1 MSPADSGSHQA
12 TPHQER
18 LPGPSSG
25 RAELPPLQR
34 RVLLPPAHRSDRPE
48 PRASARQQLPSAP
61 PEPRASARQQL
72 PSAPPKADPDW

>member
-34 RVLLPPAHRSDRPE
+34 RVLLPPALRSDRPE
-48 PRASARQQLPSAP
+48 PRASVPPQVGSAP
-61 PEPRASARQQL
+61 PEPRANARQQL

>member
-1 MSPADSGSHQA
+1 VSPADSGSHQA

-25 RAELPPLQR
+25 RVELPPLQKDVR
-34 RVLLPPAHRSDRPE
+34 LPPALRSARPE
-48 PRASARQQLPSAP
+48 LRASVPLPVGSAP
-61 PEPRASARQQL
+61 PEPRANARQQL